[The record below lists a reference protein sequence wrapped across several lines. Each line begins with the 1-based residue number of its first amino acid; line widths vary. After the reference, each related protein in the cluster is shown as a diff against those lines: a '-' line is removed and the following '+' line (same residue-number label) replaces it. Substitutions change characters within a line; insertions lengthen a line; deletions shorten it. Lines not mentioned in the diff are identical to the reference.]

1 MPLKKHTPKGA
12 PPAPTRRSSRL
23 KQQHEQATE
32 GDLPV
37 VEKKKKKKK
46 KKKTAVKDANGKG
59 KEKEEQEASDGEEVD
74 VPSPKKGKT
83 AVQPATKD
91 AKGKR
96 KEKEEQAP
104 SVGAE
109 TDVPVT
115 KKGKATAAPKVDAP
129 KTKGKGKGKG
139 TKRQRD
145 DGEDAPERAAPEA
158 KKQKTTLASATP
170 DQQAASGSAN
180 AQKDK
185 EGTGKKVTDPDEQTD
200 PGPSKST
207 SKKTHKPPPIKTTAP
222 NTAAQAPLNL
232 HFLHRVAPAAH
243 AQYPSPYV
251 NTEEIWSID
260 TEPSVSTLENQ
271 AFTMVQWL
279 DRPRF
284 DAWSLGGGVAFAKWY
299 RRCDTGP
306 QFVDGQMRVRTAD
319 AATWIGE
326 YGQISW
332 DDLVFAAQPGGG
344 RCEAN
349 TPDARRAIEVFR
361 EGRGQAAK
369 FFMVWKNDGGNPVRV
384 NGQLCET
391 PEASDEF
398 FAVGPLPSYA
408 IIEVEETL
416 IFWFGNRGALDYE
429 TPGILDARKQR
440 RIEEDVGDLFNE
452 DVIGTSPD
460 PELKA
465 AMLQKEKE
473 EEEKET
479 EAAKT
484 DADISEKEE
493 NRRADGWQR
502 ILVRGMARHSDAYKA
517 DPGRSKFHHV
527 KYSSMVEDI
536 DVVLCIAS
544 VWDPL
549 RAQGRHFAFNE
560 ANNYQNARF
569 QTLDAQ
575 GRPTLEVRAAVH
587 TESDLMIPM
596 VLDNVYQ
603 SPVNSARP
611 NPANGPAQRRVRVP
625 FVEGTNP
632 NPHTLLAFVE
642 NKEDE
647 KVNIIILDSRPGTKD
662 PSRILESILKTICH
676 IGWKDRDVQG
686 VATPLDMEP
695 PCTVERPIVP
705 AQEGIDACGIYVIF
719 NAWVHMLGLPRVG
732 AWIRPRYNRKY
743 ICDEDGFLQIGMRIV
758 NLALSGHMDL
768 LTIQAFLNYYGYCKL
783 QDPDGANI
791 FGGEIPTTQMTPD
804 GLNELLEVQRAIEQM
819 QLADRQAVSRRTGC
833 SLDVARLFLDQLEGD
848 VDGAVAL
855 YRATYPDTTSSS

>member
-1 MPLKKHTPKGA
+1 MPPKKRAPKGA
-12 PPAPTRRSSRL
+12 PPLPTRRSSRL
-23 KQQHEQATE
+23 KQQHEQAAE
-32 GDLPV
+32 SDVPV
-37 VEKKKKKKK
+37 AETKR
-46 KKKTAVKDANGKG
+46 KKTAVKDAKGKG
-59 KEKEEQEASDGEEVD
+59 KEKEQEASDGEEVD

-83 AVQPATKD
+83 TVQPAAKD
-91 AKGKR
+91 AKGKG

-104 SVGAE
+104 SVEAE
-109 TDVPVT
+109 TDVSVT
-115 KKGKATAAPKVDAP
+115 KKGKATAAAKDDAP
-129 KTKGKGKGKG
+129 KSKGKGKGKG

-145 DGEDAPERAAPEA
+145 DGEEAPEPAAPKT
-158 KKQKTTLASATP
+158 KKQKTTTVSATP

-185 EGTGKKVTDPDEQTD
+185 EGTGKKVNDCDEQTD
-200 PGPSKST
+200 PGPSKHI

-222 NTAAQAPLNL
+222 NTAAQAPLDL

-251 NTEEIWSID
+251 NTVEIWSID

-279 DRPRF
+279 ERPQS
-284 DAWSLGGGVAFAKWY
+284 DVWPAGGGVAFAKWY

-306 QFVDGQMRVRTAD
+306 QFVEGQMRVRTVD

-332 DDLVFAAQPGGG
+332 DDLVFPAQPRGG

-349 TPDARRAIEVFR
+349 TPEARRAMEVFR

-369 FFMVWKNDGGNPVRV
+369 FFLVWENDSGKPVRV

-391 PEASDEF
+391 PDASDEF
-398 FAVGPLPSYA
+398 FAIGPLPSYA

-416 IFWFGNRGALDYE
+416 IFWFGNRGALEYE
-429 TPGILDARKQR
+429 TPGILEARKQK
-440 RIEEDVGDLFNE
+440 RIEEYVGNLFNE
-452 DVIGTSPD
+452 DVMGTSPD

-465 AMLQKEKE
+465 AILQKEKE
-473 EEEKET
+473 EKEKEA
-479 EAAKT
+479 EAAKRGT
-484 DADISEKEE
+484 DMSEKEE
-493 NRRADGWQR
+493 DRRADGWRR
-502 ILVRGMARHSDAYKA
+502 ILMRGMARHGDAYEA
-517 DPGRSKFHHV
+517 NPGRSKFHHI
-527 KYSSMVEDI
+527 KNSSMIEDI
-536 DVVLCIAS
+536 DVVLCIGS

-560 ANNYQNARF
+560 ATNYQNARF
-569 QTLDAQ
+569 QTLDGQ
-575 GRPTLEVRAAVH
+575 RRPTLEVRAAVH
-587 TESDLMIPM
+587 TEYDLIIPM
-596 VLDNVYQ
+596 ILDDIYQ
-603 SPVNSARP
+603 SPLNSAKP

-625 FVEGTNP
+625 FVEGANP

-642 NKEDE
+642 SKGDE
-647 KVNIIILDSRPGTKD
+647 KVNIMILDSRPGTKN
-662 PSRILESILKTICH
+662 PSRIMESILKTICQ

-686 VATPLDMEP
+686 FAIPLDMEP

-705 AQEGIDACGIYVIF
+705 AQEGIDACGMFVIL

-732 AWIRPRYNRKY
+732 AWIRPRYNREY
-743 ICDEDGFLQIGMRIV
+743 VYDEDGFLEIGMEII

-768 LTIQAFLNYYGYCKL
+768 LTIQAFLNYYGYCEL

-791 FGGEIPTTQMTPD
+791 FGGEIRTTQMTPD

-819 QLADRQAVSRRTGC
+819 QLADRQAVSKRTGC
-833 SLDVARLFLDQLEGD
+833 SLDVARLFLEQLEGD